1 MLQPWDISKVCRWSR
16 LCQHYPYAKSKALHN
31 WVSKNKQ
38 ISIWAKPRINIHKH
52 VEVIT
57 IYKVDMFL
65 AHIILYE
72 ILINL
77 TLVYINILAFAL
89 TDVSTKTAF
98 ERPGSYLKLR
108 SVYHNQEVFEQVSEV
123 HSLDIF
129 QF

>member
-1 MLQPWDISKVCRWSR
+1 
-16 LCQHYPYAKSKALHN
+16 
-31 WVSKNKQ
+31 
-38 ISIWAKPRINIHKH
+38 
-52 VEVIT
+52 
-57 IYKVDMFL
+57 MFL